1 MHGKPTISIDTNS
14 MYHMY
19 QDKII
24 HNPGMQLVKEEI
36 TQSVHIIHV
45 IITLSLAP
53 YIYSKYDQINSPNA
67 HI

>member
-1 MHGKPTISIDTNS
+1 
-14 MYHMY
+14 
-19 QDKII
+19 
-24 HNPGMQLVKEEI
+24 MQLVKEEI